1 MDKEERQEIL
11 DTYKWIKVKK
21 YVDDDTLSYEERYQ
35 RLEQHHIEETTF
47 LINKIREIVKDNG
60 EIKEK

>member
-1 MDKEERQEIL
+1 MSTEEKQEIL

-21 YVDDDTLSYEERYQ
+21 YKDDESLSYEERYR

-47 LINKIREIVKDNG
+47 LIDKIREIVKD
-60 EIKEK
+60 I

>member
-1 MDKEERQEIL
+1 MSTEEKQEIL

-21 YVDDDTLSYEERYQ
+21 YVDDENLSYEERYR

-47 LINKIREIVKDNG
+47 LINKIREIVKG
-60 EIKEK
+60 I

>member
-60 EIKEK
+60 EIKER

>member
-1 MDKEERQEIL
+1 MSTEEKQEIL

-21 YVDDDTLSYEERYQ
+21 YVDDETLSYEERYR

-47 LINKIREIVKDNG
+47 LINKIREIVKG
-60 EIKEK
+60 I

>member
-1 MDKEERQEIL
+1 MSKEEKQEIL

-21 YVDDDTLSYEERYQ
+21 YVDDENLSYEERYR

-47 LINKIREIVKDNG
+47 LINKIREIVKD
-60 EIKEK
+60 I

>member
-1 MDKEERQEIL
+1 MDKEEKQEIL

-21 YVDDDTLSYEERYQ
+21 YVDDETLSYEERYR

-47 LINKIREIVKDNG
+47 LINKIREIVKD
-60 EIKEK
+60 I

>member
-1 MDKEERQEIL
+1 MSTEEKQEIL

-21 YVDDDTLSYEERYQ
+21 YKDDESLSYEERYS

-47 LINKIREIVKDNG
+47 LIDKIREIVK
-60 EIKEK
+60 EI

>member
-1 MDKEERQEIL
+1 MGKEEKQEIL

-21 YVDDDTLSYEERYQ
+21 YVDDENLSYEERYR

-47 LINKIREIVKDNG
+47 LINKIREIVKG
-60 EIKEK
+60 I

>member
-1 MDKEERQEIL
+1 MNTEEKQEIL

-21 YVDDDTLSYEERYQ
+21 YVDDENLSYEERYR

-47 LINKIREIVKDNG
+47 LINKIREIVKG
-60 EIKEK
+60 I